1 MQNLKLHCRSCGRED
16 LKLILSLGMTPLADR
31 LLTQEQLQATECTA
45 PLDLV
50 FCPGCTL
57 VQITETVSPEVLFAD
72 DYPYFSSI
80 SPALLEHTRKN
91 ALGIIQERKLDSG
104 SLVIE
109 IASNDGYMLKNF
121 IKNKI
126 PVLGIDPAKAPAQTA
141 IEAGIPTLCTFFDKS
156 LARKFRDENRRADVV
171 VANNVLA
178 HVPDLNGFV
187 EGIRTI
193 LNDSGIA
200 VIEVPYLVDLI
211 DRCEFDTIY
220 HQHLCYFSVT
230 ALNNLFRRHSLYLN
244 DIVRIPIHGG
254 SLRLF
259 VEKQEHVSETVL
271 VILKEEVQKGVVQ
284 IDYYKDFGHR
294 VSEIKLN
301 LLNILRQLKQGGKK
315 IGAYGAAAKGTTL
328 MSYAGIDKKL
338 IDFVVDLSPFKQ
350 GRFMG
355 GNHLPIVPPEKIYEA
370 KPDYLLLLAWNFAE
384 EIMRQQD
391 VYRQAGGKFIIPIPT
406 PTIV

>member
-1 MQNLKLHCRSCGRED
+1 
-16 LKLILSLGMTPLADR
+16 
-31 LLTQEQLQATECTA
+31 
-45 PLDLV
+45 
-50 FCPGCTL
+50 
-57 VQITETVSPEVLFAD
+57 
-72 DYPYFSSI
+72 
-80 SPALLEHTRKN
+80 
-91 ALGIIQERKLDSG
+91 
-104 SLVIE
+104 
-109 IASNDGYMLKNF
+109 
-121 IKNKI
+121 
-126 PVLGIDPAKAPAQTA
+126 
-141 IEAGIPTLCTFFDKS
+141 
-156 LARKFRDENRRADVV
+156 
-171 VANNVLA
+171 
-178 HVPDLNGFV
+178 
-187 EGIRTI
+187 
-193 LNDSGIA
+193 
-200 VIEVPYLVDLI
+200 
-211 DRCEFDTIY
+211 
-220 HQHLCYFSVT
+220 
-230 ALNNLFRRHSLYLN
+230 
-244 DIVRIPIHGG
+244 
-254 SLRLF
+254 

-271 VILKEEVQKGVVQ
+271 VMLKEEVQKGVVQ